1 MNYFGKIFTA
11 AAALVLCCTN
21 IFAQEQNPA
30 DTAASAKPAFPEDAP
45 ILRQD
50 GAQKLYYIRDVNI
63 HGVQYLNPD
72 ILKSSAGLIPG
83 DSIYLPS
90 NFIANAISRLWSQ
103 RFFSDVK
110 IGAEIE
116 GDSLDLEVFLKER
129 PRVNNWD
136 FEGISKGKKKD
147 LLEKLKLKRGSEL
160 SDYVID
166 KNQKLIKAYWSE
178 KGFRNTEVS
187 TRITND
193 TLRPQMVNVTFLIDR
208 KNKVK
213 IGKIDF
219 EGNTALS
226 DRQLRR
232 SFKKTHQKS
241 VNIFKGAKYKEKDYE
256 EDKENLIDFYNSRG
270 YRNATILSDSVYRIN
285 DKRLG
290 IALKVDEG
298 NKFYYRNVS
307 WTGNSVYETRQL
319 NDMLGISK
327 GETYD
332 KKTLHKRLGIGK
344 HADYEDMSSISSL
357 YQNNGYLFSSI
368 DPGEVV
374 VGEDS
379 IDINVKIFEG
389 KQAKINEVRI
399 SGNHRVNDRV
409 IRRELYVRPGE
420 LYNRALLM
428 QTIRQLN
435 QMQHFDPEKTSP
447 GIDLV
452 PNSNELVDISFPL
465 EEVASDKF
473 EISGGWGSNMFVGSV
488 GVQLN
493 NVSLKNFFKGSE
505 WRPYPHG
512 QNQQLAI
519 RGQTNGSYYKAISLN
534 FTEPWLGGKKPNSLT
549 VGLYYSDETDAY
561 YAWQSGNRHFR
572 TIGVSVGIG
581 RRLSWP
587 DRYFT
592 IYNEISYQAYNLK
605 DWSSFL
611 VTNGTSNIFALKTVL
626 ARNSVDSPIYPRTGS
641 EFSLSLTLTPPYSLF
656 QKNVD
661 YADPNLPDYKRYK
674 WIEYHKW
681 QFKAQWYYPLTNNNK
696 LVLMA
701 RAEMG
706 YLGSYNKNKPSP
718 FEGFDVGGDGMS
730 GYNVY
735 GVEIVGLRG
744 YENSALTPYTY
755 TADGRADYARAYNKY
770 TMEIRY
776 PFILKPSSTI
786 YGLVFAEG
794 GNAFKSWKEFDPFL
808 IKRSIG
814 VGARIYLPIVG
825 MLGIDWGYGFDKAV
839 GQTER
844 SGSQVHFIIG
854 TQF

>member
-1 MNYFGKIFTA
+1 M
-11 AAALVLCCTN
+11 
-21 IFAQEQNPA
+21 
-30 DTAASAKPAFPEDAP
+30 
-45 ILRQD
+45 
-50 GAQKLYYIRDVNI
+50 
-63 HGVQYLNPD
+63 
-72 ILKSSAGLIPG
+72 
-83 DSIYLPS
+83 
-90 NFIANAISRLWSQ
+90 
-103 RFFSDVK
+103 
-110 IGAEIE
+110 
-116 GDSLDLEVFLKER
+116 
-129 PRVNNWD
+129 
-136 FEGISKGKKKD
+136 
-147 LLEKLKLKRGSEL
+147 
-160 SDYVID
+160 
-166 KNQKLIKAYWSE
+166 
-178 KGFRNTEVS
+178 
-187 TRITND
+187 
-193 TLRPQMVNVTFLIDR
+193 
-208 KNKVK
+208 
-213 IGKIDF
+213 
-219 EGNTALS
+219 
-226 DRQLRR
+226 
-232 SFKKTHQKS
+232 
-241 VNIFKGAKYKEKDYE
+241 
-256 EDKENLIDFYNSRG
+256 
-270 YRNATILSDSVYRIN
+270 
-285 DKRLG
+285 
-290 IALKVDEG
+290 
-298 NKFYYRNVS
+298 S

>member
-1 MNYFGKIFTA
+1 MRNRLRILTIALFSLASVPVAAQIDSTA
-11 AAALVLCCTN
+11 QVRNAPMLDYEHPKQYIINKVKVSGIKYLDPEVVASMSGLTKG
-21 IFAQEQNPA
+21 
-30 DTAASAKPAFPEDAP
+30 DTIMIPSDYLSSTLKTMWNQRIYSDVQ
-45 ILRQD
+45 ILTEPVGD
-50 GAQKLYYIRDVNI
+50 SVNI
-63 HGVQYLNPD
+63 
-72 ILKSSAGLIPG
+72 
-83 DSIYLPS
+83 
-90 NFIANAISRLWSQ
+90 
-103 RFFSDVK
+103 
-110 IGAEIE
+110 EIV
-116 GDSLDLEVFLKER
+116 LRER
-129 PRVNNWD
+129 PRVYDWKI
-136 FEGISKGKKKD
+136 EGVRKGQMSE
-147 LLEKLKLKRGSEL
+147 LLETLKLKKGSEL
-160 SDYVID
+160 SDFVLNSSKDAIRKYF
-166 KNQKLIKAYWSE
+166 AE
-178 KGFRNTEVS
+178 KGFYNADVS
-187 TRITND
+187 VRLEND
-193 TLRPQMVNVTFLIDR
+193 TTLENVVNVFFVVDR
-208 KNKVK
+208 KNRVK

-241 VNIFKGAKYKEKDYE
+241 INIFKGAKYKEKDYE

-389 KQAKINEVRI
+389 KQAKINEVKI

-718 FEGFDVGGDGMS
+718 FEGFDVGGDGVS

>member
-1 MNYFGKIFTA
+1 MRNRLRILTIALFSLASVPVAAQIDSTA
-11 AAALVLCCTN
+11 QVRNAPMLDYEHPKQYIINKVKVSGIKYLDPEVVASMSGLTKG
-21 IFAQEQNPA
+21 
-30 DTAASAKPAFPEDAP
+30 DTIMIPSDYLSSTLKTMWNQRIYSDVQ
-45 ILRQD
+45 ILTEPVGD
-50 GAQKLYYIRDVNI
+50 SVNI
-63 HGVQYLNPD
+63 
-72 ILKSSAGLIPG
+72 
-83 DSIYLPS
+83 
-90 NFIANAISRLWSQ
+90 
-103 RFFSDVK
+103 
-110 IGAEIE
+110 EIV
-116 GDSLDLEVFLKER
+116 LRER
-129 PRVNNWD
+129 PRVYDWKI
-136 FEGISKGKKKD
+136 EGVRKGQMSE
-147 LLEKLKLKRGSEL
+147 LLETLKLKKGSEL
-160 SDYVID
+160 SDFVLNSSKDAIRKYF
-166 KNQKLIKAYWSE
+166 AE
-178 KGFRNTEVS
+178 KGFYNADVS
-187 TRITND
+187 VRLEND
-193 TLRPQMVNVTFLIDR
+193 TTLENVVNVFFVVDR
-208 KNKVK
+208 KNRVK

-241 VNIFKGAKYKEKDYE
+241 INIFKGAKYKEKDYE

-389 KQAKINEVRI
+389 KQAKINEVKI

-592 IYNEISYQAYNLK
+592 LYNEISYQAYNLK

>member
-1 MNYFGKIFTA
+1 MRNRLRILTIALFSLASVPVAAQIDSTA
-11 AAALVLCCTN
+11 QVRNAPMLDYEHPKQYIINKVKVSGIKYLDPEVVASMSGLTKG
-21 IFAQEQNPA
+21 
-30 DTAASAKPAFPEDAP
+30 DTIMIPSDYLSSTLKTMWNQRIYSDVQ
-45 ILRQD
+45 ILTEPVGD
-50 GAQKLYYIRDVNI
+50 SVNI
-63 HGVQYLNPD
+63 
-72 ILKSSAGLIPG
+72 
-83 DSIYLPS
+83 
-90 NFIANAISRLWSQ
+90 
-103 RFFSDVK
+103 
-110 IGAEIE
+110 EIV
-116 GDSLDLEVFLKER
+116 LRER
-129 PRVNNWD
+129 PRVYDWKI
-136 FEGISKGKKKD
+136 EGVRKGQMSE
-147 LLEKLKLKRGSEL
+147 LLETLKLKKGSEL
-160 SDYVID
+160 SDFVLNSSKDAIRKYF
-166 KNQKLIKAYWSE
+166 AE
-178 KGFRNTEVS
+178 KGFYNADVS
-187 TRITND
+187 VRLEND
-193 TLRPQMVNVTFLIDR
+193 TTLENVVNVFFVVDR
-208 KNKVK
+208 KNRVK

-389 KQAKINEVRI
+389 KQAKINEVKI

>member
-1 MNYFGKIFTA
+1 MRNRLRILTIALFSLASVPVAAQIDSTA
-11 AAALVLCCTN
+11 QVRNAPMLDYEHPKQYIINKVKVSGIKYLDPEVVASMSGLTKG
-21 IFAQEQNPA
+21 
-30 DTAASAKPAFPEDAP
+30 DTIMIPSDYLSSTLKTMWNQRIYSDVQ
-45 ILRQD
+45 ILTEPVGD
-50 GAQKLYYIRDVNI
+50 SVNI
-63 HGVQYLNPD
+63 
-72 ILKSSAGLIPG
+72 
-83 DSIYLPS
+83 
-90 NFIANAISRLWSQ
+90 
-103 RFFSDVK
+103 
-110 IGAEIE
+110 EIV
-116 GDSLDLEVFLKER
+116 LRER
-129 PRVNNWD
+129 PRVYDWKI
-136 FEGISKGKKKD
+136 EGVRKGQMSE
-147 LLEKLKLKRGSEL
+147 LLETLKLKKGSEL
-160 SDYVID
+160 SDFVLNSSKDAIRKYF
-166 KNQKLIKAYWSE
+166 AE
-178 KGFRNTEVS
+178 KGFYNADVS
-187 TRITND
+187 VRLEND
-193 TLRPQMVNVTFLIDR
+193 TTLENVVNVFFVVDR
-208 KNKVK
+208 KNRVK

-241 VNIFKGAKYKEKDYE
+241 INIFKGAKYKEKDYE

-389 KQAKINEVRI
+389 KQAKINEVKI

-447 GIDLV
+447 SIDLV

>member
-1 MNYFGKIFTA
+1 MRNRLRILTIALFSLASVPVAAQIDSTA
-11 AAALVLCCTN
+11 QVRNAPMLDYEHPKQYIINKVKVSGIKYLDPEVVASMSGLTKG
-21 IFAQEQNPA
+21 
-30 DTAASAKPAFPEDAP
+30 DTIMIPSDYLSSTLKTMWNQRIYSDVQ
-45 ILRQD
+45 ILTEPVGD
-50 GAQKLYYIRDVNI
+50 SVNI
-63 HGVQYLNPD
+63 
-72 ILKSSAGLIPG
+72 
-83 DSIYLPS
+83 
-90 NFIANAISRLWSQ
+90 
-103 RFFSDVK
+103 
-110 IGAEIE
+110 EIV
-116 GDSLDLEVFLKER
+116 LRER
-129 PRVNNWD
+129 PRVYDWKI
-136 FEGISKGKKKD
+136 EGVRKGQMSE
-147 LLEKLKLKRGSEL
+147 LLETLKLKKGSEL
-160 SDYVID
+160 SDFVLNSSKDAIRKYF
-166 KNQKLIKAYWSE
+166 AE
-178 KGFRNTEVS
+178 KGFYNADVS
-187 TRITND
+187 VRLEND
-193 TLRPQMVNVTFLIDR
+193 TTLENVVNVFFVVDR
-208 KNKVK
+208 KNRVK

-241 VNIFKGAKYKEKDYE
+241 INIFKGAKYKEKDYE

-389 KQAKINEVRI
+389 KQAKINEVKI

-794 GNAFKSWKEFDPFL
+794 CNAFKSWKEFDPFL

>member
-1 MNYFGKIFTA
+1 MRNRLRILTIALFSLASVPVAAQIDSTA
-11 AAALVLCCTN
+11 QVRNAPMLDYEHPKQYIINKVKVSGIKYLDPEVVASMSGLTKG
-21 IFAQEQNPA
+21 
-30 DTAASAKPAFPEDAP
+30 DTIMIPSDYLSSTLKTMWNQRIYSDVQ
-45 ILRQD
+45 ILTEPVGD
-50 GAQKLYYIRDVNI
+50 SVNI
-63 HGVQYLNPD
+63 
-72 ILKSSAGLIPG
+72 
-83 DSIYLPS
+83 
-90 NFIANAISRLWSQ
+90 
-103 RFFSDVK
+103 
-110 IGAEIE
+110 EIV
-116 GDSLDLEVFLKER
+116 LRER
-129 PRVNNWD
+129 PRVYDWKI
-136 FEGISKGKKKD
+136 EGVRKGQMSE
-147 LLEKLKLKRGSEL
+147 LLETLKLKKGSEL
-160 SDYVID
+160 SDFVLNSSKDAIRKYF
-166 KNQKLIKAYWSE
+166 AE
-178 KGFRNTEVS
+178 KGFYNADVS
-187 TRITND
+187 VRLEND
-193 TLRPQMVNVTFLIDR
+193 TTLENVVNVFFVVDR
-208 KNKVK
+208 KNRVK

-241 VNIFKGAKYKEKDYE
+241 INIFKGAKYKEKDYE

-389 KQAKINEVRI
+389 KQAKINEVKI

-465 EEVASDKF
+465 EEVPSDKF

>member
-1 MNYFGKIFTA
+1 MRNRLRILTIALFSLASVPVAAQIDSTA
-11 AAALVLCCTN
+11 QVRNAPMLDYEHPKQYIINKVKVSGIKYLDPEVVASMSGLTKG
-21 IFAQEQNPA
+21 
-30 DTAASAKPAFPEDAP
+30 DTIMIPSDYLSSTLKTMWNQRIYSDVQ
-45 ILRQD
+45 ILTEPVGD
-50 GAQKLYYIRDVNI
+50 SVNI
-63 HGVQYLNPD
+63 
-72 ILKSSAGLIPG
+72 
-83 DSIYLPS
+83 
-90 NFIANAISRLWSQ
+90 
-103 RFFSDVK
+103 
-110 IGAEIE
+110 EIV
-116 GDSLDLEVFLKER
+116 LRER
-129 PRVNNWD
+129 PRVYDWKI
-136 FEGISKGKKKD
+136 EGVRKGQMSE
-147 LLEKLKLKRGSEL
+147 LLETLKLKKGSEL
-160 SDYVID
+160 SDFVLNSSKDAIRKYF
-166 KNQKLIKAYWSE
+166 AE
-178 KGFRNTEVS
+178 KGFYNADVS
-187 TRITND
+187 VRLEND
-193 TLRPQMVNVTFLIDR
+193 TTLENVVNVFFVVDR
-208 KNKVK
+208 KNSVK
-213 IGKIDF
+213 IGKFDF

-241 VNIFKGAKYKEKDYE
+241 INIFKGAKYKEKDYE

-389 KQAKINEVRI
+389 KQAKINEVKI

>member
-1 MNYFGKIFTA
+1 MRNRLRILTIALFSLASVPVAAQIDSTA
-11 AAALVLCCTN
+11 QVRNAPMLDYEHPKQYIINKVKVSGIKYLDPEVVASMSGLTKG
-21 IFAQEQNPA
+21 
-30 DTAASAKPAFPEDAP
+30 DTIMIPSDYLSSTLKTMWNQRIYSDVQ
-45 ILRQD
+45 ILTEPVGD
-50 GAQKLYYIRDVNI
+50 SVNI
-63 HGVQYLNPD
+63 
-72 ILKSSAGLIPG
+72 
-83 DSIYLPS
+83 
-90 NFIANAISRLWSQ
+90 
-103 RFFSDVK
+103 
-110 IGAEIE
+110 EIV
-116 GDSLDLEVFLKER
+116 LRER
-129 PRVNNWD
+129 PRVYDWKI
-136 FEGISKGKKKD
+136 EGVRKGQMSE
-147 LLEKLKLKRGSEL
+147 LLETLKLKKGSEL
-160 SDYVID
+160 SDFVLNSSKDAIRKYF
-166 KNQKLIKAYWSE
+166 AE
-178 KGFRNTEVS
+178 KGFYNADVS
-187 TRITND
+187 VRLEND
-193 TLRPQMVNVTFLIDR
+193 TTLENVVNVFFVVDR
-208 KNKVK
+208 KNRVK

-241 VNIFKGAKYKEKDYE
+241 INIFKGAKYKEKDYE

-389 KQAKINEVRI
+389 KQAKINEVKI

-839 GQTER
+839 GRTER

>member
-1 MNYFGKIFTA
+1 MSGLTKG
-11 AAALVLCCTN
+11 
-21 IFAQEQNPA
+21 
-30 DTAASAKPAFPEDAP
+30 DTIMIPSDYLSSTLKTMWNQRIYSDVQ
-45 ILRQD
+45 ILTEPVGD
-50 GAQKLYYIRDVNI
+50 SVNI
-63 HGVQYLNPD
+63 
-72 ILKSSAGLIPG
+72 
-83 DSIYLPS
+83 
-90 NFIANAISRLWSQ
+90 
-103 RFFSDVK
+103 
-110 IGAEIE
+110 EIV
-116 GDSLDLEVFLKER
+116 LRER
-129 PRVNNWD
+129 PRVYDWKI
-136 FEGISKGKKKD
+136 EGVRKGQMSE
-147 LLEKLKLKRGSEL
+147 LLETLKLKKGSEL
-160 SDYVID
+160 SDFVLNSSKDAIRKYF
-166 KNQKLIKAYWSE
+166 AE
-178 KGFRNTEVS
+178 KGFYNADVS
-187 TRITND
+187 VRLEND
-193 TLRPQMVNVTFLIDR
+193 TTLENVVNVFFVVDR
-208 KNKVK
+208 KNRVK

-241 VNIFKGAKYKEKDYE
+241 INIFKGAKYKEKDYE

-389 KQAKINEVRI
+389 KQAKINEVKI

>member
-1 MNYFGKIFTA
+1 MRNRLRILTIALFSLASVPVAAQIDSTA
-11 AAALVLCCTN
+11 QVRNAPMLDYEHPKQYIINKVKVSGIKYLDPEVVASMSGLTKG
-21 IFAQEQNPA
+21 
-30 DTAASAKPAFPEDAP
+30 DTIMIPSDYLSSTLKAMWNQRIYSDVQ
-45 ILRQD
+45 ILTEPVGD
-50 GAQKLYYIRDVNI
+50 SVNI
-63 HGVQYLNPD
+63 
-72 ILKSSAGLIPG
+72 
-83 DSIYLPS
+83 
-90 NFIANAISRLWSQ
+90 
-103 RFFSDVK
+103 
-110 IGAEIE
+110 EIV
-116 GDSLDLEVFLKER
+116 LRER
-129 PRVNNWD
+129 PRVYDWKI
-136 FEGISKGKKKD
+136 EGVRKGQMSE
-147 LLEKLKLKRGSEL
+147 LLETLKLKKGSEL
-160 SDYVID
+160 SDFVLNSSKDAIRKYF
-166 KNQKLIKAYWSE
+166 AE
-178 KGFRNTEVS
+178 KGFYNADVS
-187 TRITND
+187 VRLEND
-193 TLRPQMVNVTFLIDR
+193 TTLENVVNVFFVVDR
-208 KNKVK
+208 KNRVK

-241 VNIFKGAKYKEKDYE
+241 INIFKGAKYKEKDYE

-389 KQAKINEVRI
+389 KQAKINEVKI

>member
-1 MNYFGKIFTA
+1 MRNRLRILTIALFSLASVPVAAQIDSTA
-11 AAALVLCCTN
+11 QVRNAPMLDYEHPKQYIINKVKVSGIKYLDPEVVASMSGLTKG
-21 IFAQEQNPA
+21 
-30 DTAASAKPAFPEDAP
+30 DTIMIPSDYLSSTLKTMWNQRIYSDVQ
-45 ILRQD
+45 ILTEPVGD
-50 GAQKLYYIRDVNI
+50 SVNI
-63 HGVQYLNPD
+63 
-72 ILKSSAGLIPG
+72 
-83 DSIYLPS
+83 
-90 NFIANAISRLWSQ
+90 
-103 RFFSDVK
+103 
-110 IGAEIE
+110 EIV
-116 GDSLDLEVFLKER
+116 LRER
-129 PRVNNWD
+129 PRVYDWKI
-136 FEGISKGKKKD
+136 EGVRKGQMSE
-147 LLEKLKLKRGSEL
+147 LLETLKLKKGSEL
-160 SDYVID
+160 SDFVLNSSKDAIRKYF
-166 KNQKLIKAYWSE
+166 AE
-178 KGFRNTEVS
+178 KGFYNADVS
-187 TRITND
+187 VRLEND
-193 TLRPQMVNVTFLIDR
+193 TTLENVVNVFFVVDR
-208 KNKVK
+208 KNRVK

-241 VNIFKGAKYKEKDYE
+241 INIFKGAKYKEKDYE

-389 KQAKINEVRI
+389 KQAKINEVKI

-428 QTIRQLN
+428 QTNRQLN

>member
-1 MNYFGKIFTA
+1 MRNRLRILTIALFSLASVPVAAQIDSTA
-11 AAALVLCCTN
+11 QVRNAPMLDYEHPKQYIINKVKVSGIKYLDPEVVASMSGLTKG
-21 IFAQEQNPA
+21 
-30 DTAASAKPAFPEDAP
+30 DTIMIPSDYLSSTLKTMWNQRIYSDVQ
-45 ILRQD
+45 ILTEPVGD
-50 GAQKLYYIRDVNI
+50 SVNI
-63 HGVQYLNPD
+63 
-72 ILKSSAGLIPG
+72 
-83 DSIYLPS
+83 
-90 NFIANAISRLWSQ
+90 
-103 RFFSDVK
+103 
-110 IGAEIE
+110 EIV
-116 GDSLDLEVFLKER
+116 LRER
-129 PRVNNWD
+129 PRVYDWKI
-136 FEGISKGKKKD
+136 EGVRKGQMSE
-147 LLEKLKLKRGSEL
+147 LLETLKLKKGSEL
-160 SDYVID
+160 SDFVLNSSKDAIRKYF
-166 KNQKLIKAYWSE
+166 AE
-178 KGFRNTEVS
+178 KGFYNADVS
-187 TRITND
+187 VRLEND
-193 TLRPQMVNVTFLIDR
+193 TTLENVVNVFFVVDR
-208 KNKVK
+208 KNRVK

-241 VNIFKGAKYKEKDYE
+241 INIFKGAKYKEKDYE

-389 KQAKINEVRI
+389 KQAKINEVKI

-534 FTEPWLGGKKPNSLT
+534 FTEPWLGGQKPNSLT

>member
-1 MNYFGKIFTA
+1 MRNRLRILTIALFSLASVPVAAQIDSTA
-11 AAALVLCCTN
+11 QVRNAPMLDYEHPKQYIINKVKVSGIKYLDPEVVASMSGLTKG
-21 IFAQEQNPA
+21 
-30 DTAASAKPAFPEDAP
+30 DTIMIPSDYLSSTLKTMWNQRIYSDVQ
-45 ILRQD
+45 ILTEPVGD
-50 GAQKLYYIRDVNI
+50 SVNI
-63 HGVQYLNPD
+63 
-72 ILKSSAGLIPG
+72 
-83 DSIYLPS
+83 
-90 NFIANAISRLWSQ
+90 
-103 RFFSDVK
+103 
-110 IGAEIE
+110 EIV
-116 GDSLDLEVFLKER
+116 LRER
-129 PRVNNWD
+129 PRVYDWKI
-136 FEGISKGKKKD
+136 EGVRKGQMSE
-147 LLEKLKLKRGSEL
+147 LLETLKLKKGSEL
-160 SDYVID
+160 SDFVLNSSKDAIRKYF
-166 KNQKLIKAYWSE
+166 AE
-178 KGFRNTEVS
+178 KGFYNADVS
-187 TRITND
+187 VRLEND
-193 TLRPQMVNVTFLIDR
+193 TTLENVVNVFFVVDR
-208 KNKVK
+208 KNRVK

-241 VNIFKGAKYKEKDYE
+241 INIFKGAKYKEKDYE

-389 KQAKINEVRI
+389 KQAKINEVKI

-611 VTNGTSNIFALKTVL
+611 VTNGTSNIFALKTVF

>member
-1 MNYFGKIFTA
+1 MRNRLRILTIALFSLASVPVAAQIDSTA
-11 AAALVLCCTN
+11 QVRNAPMLDYEHPKQYIINKVKVSGIKYLDPEVVASISGLTKG
-21 IFAQEQNPA
+21 
-30 DTAASAKPAFPEDAP
+30 DTIMIPSDYLSSTLKTMWNQRIYSDVQ
-45 ILRQD
+45 ILTEPVGD
-50 GAQKLYYIRDVNI
+50 SVNI
-63 HGVQYLNPD
+63 
-72 ILKSSAGLIPG
+72 
-83 DSIYLPS
+83 
-90 NFIANAISRLWSQ
+90 
-103 RFFSDVK
+103 
-110 IGAEIE
+110 EIV
-116 GDSLDLEVFLKER
+116 LRER
-129 PRVNNWD
+129 PRVYDWKI
-136 FEGISKGKKKD
+136 EGVRKGQMSE
-147 LLEKLKLKRGSEL
+147 LLETLKLKKGSEL
-160 SDYVID
+160 SDFVLNSSKDAIRKYF
-166 KNQKLIKAYWSE
+166 AE
-178 KGFRNTEVS
+178 KGFYNADVS
-187 TRITND
+187 VRLEND
-193 TLRPQMVNVTFLIDR
+193 TTLENVVNVFFVVDR
-208 KNKVK
+208 KNRVK

-241 VNIFKGAKYKEKDYE
+241 INIFKGAKYKEKDYE

>member
-1 MNYFGKIFTA
+1 MRNRLRILTIALFSLASVPVAAQIDSTA
-11 AAALVLCCTN
+11 QVRNAPMLDYEHPKQYIINKVKVSGIKYLDPEVVASMSGLTKG
-21 IFAQEQNPA
+21 
-30 DTAASAKPAFPEDAP
+30 DTIMIPSDYLSSTLKTMWNQRIYSDVQ
-45 ILRQD
+45 ILTEPVGD
-50 GAQKLYYIRDVNI
+50 SVNI
-63 HGVQYLNPD
+63 
-72 ILKSSAGLIPG
+72 
-83 DSIYLPS
+83 
-90 NFIANAISRLWSQ
+90 
-103 RFFSDVK
+103 
-110 IGAEIE
+110 EIV
-116 GDSLDLEVFLKER
+116 LRER
-129 PRVNNWD
+129 PRVYDWKI
-136 FEGISKGKKKD
+136 EGVRKGQMSE
-147 LLEKLKLKRGSEL
+147 LLETLKLKKGSEL
-160 SDYVID
+160 SDFVLNSSKDAIRKYF
-166 KNQKLIKAYWSE
+166 AE
-178 KGFRNTEVS
+178 KGFYNADVS
-187 TRITND
+187 VRLEND
-193 TLRPQMVNVTFLIDR
+193 TTLENVVNVFFVVDR
-208 KNKVK
+208 KNRVK

-241 VNIFKGAKYKEKDYE
+241 INIFKGAKYKEKDYE

-389 KQAKINEVRI
+389 KQAKINEVKI

-493 NVSLKNFFKGSE
+493 NVSLKNLFKGSE

>member
-1 MNYFGKIFTA
+1 MRNRLRILTIALFSLASVPVAAQIDSTA
-11 AAALVLCCTN
+11 QVRNAPMLDYEHPKQYIINKVKVSGIKYLDPEVVASMSGLTKG
-21 IFAQEQNPA
+21 
-30 DTAASAKPAFPEDAP
+30 DTIMIPSDYLSSTLKTMWNQRIYSDVQ
-45 ILRQD
+45 ILTEPVGD
-50 GAQKLYYIRDVNI
+50 SVNI
-63 HGVQYLNPD
+63 
-72 ILKSSAGLIPG
+72 
-83 DSIYLPS
+83 
-90 NFIANAISRLWSQ
+90 
-103 RFFSDVK
+103 
-110 IGAEIE
+110 EIV
-116 GDSLDLEVFLKER
+116 LRER
-129 PRVNNWD
+129 PRVYDWKI
-136 FEGISKGKKKD
+136 EGVRKGQMSE
-147 LLEKLKLKRGSEL
+147 LLETLKLKKGSEL
-160 SDYVID
+160 SDFVLNRSKDAIRKYF
-166 KNQKLIKAYWSE
+166 AE
-178 KGFRNTEVS
+178 KGFYNADVS
-187 TRITND
+187 VRLEND
-193 TLRPQMVNVTFLIDR
+193 TTLENVVNVFFVVDR
-208 KNKVK
+208 KNRVK

-241 VNIFKGAKYKEKDYE
+241 INIFKGAKYKEKDYE

-389 KQAKINEVRI
+389 KQAKINEVKI

>member
-1 MNYFGKIFTA
+1 MRNRLRILTIALFSLASVPVAAQIDSTA
-11 AAALVLCCTN
+11 QVRNAPMLDYEHPKQYIINKVKVSGIKYLDPEVVASMSGLTKG
-21 IFAQEQNPA
+21 
-30 DTAASAKPAFPEDAP
+30 DTIMIPSDYLSSTLKTMWNQRIYSDVQ
-45 ILRQD
+45 ILTEPVGD
-50 GAQKLYYIRDVNI
+50 SVNI
-63 HGVQYLNPD
+63 
-72 ILKSSAGLIPG
+72 
-83 DSIYLPS
+83 
-90 NFIANAISRLWSQ
+90 
-103 RFFSDVK
+103 
-110 IGAEIE
+110 EIV
-116 GDSLDLEVFLKER
+116 LRER
-129 PRVNNWD
+129 PRVYDWKI
-136 FEGISKGKKKD
+136 EGVRKGQMSE
-147 LLEKLKLKRGSEL
+147 LLETLKLKKGSEL
-160 SDYVID
+160 SDFVLNSSKDAIRKYF
-166 KNQKLIKAYWSE
+166 AE
-178 KGFRNTEVS
+178 KGFYNADVS
-187 TRITND
+187 VRLEND
-193 TLRPQMVNVTFLIDR
+193 TTLENVVNVFFVVDR
-208 KNKVK
+208 KNRVK

-241 VNIFKGAKYKEKDYE
+241 INIFKGAKYKEKDYE

-389 KQAKINEVRI
+389 KQAKINEVKI

-465 EEVASDKF
+465 EEVPSDKF

-488 GVQLN
+488 GVRLN

>member
-1 MNYFGKIFTA
+1 MRNRLRILTIALFSLASVPVAAQIDSTA
-11 AAALVLCCTN
+11 QVRNAPMLDYEHPKQYIINKVKVSGIKYLDPEVVASMSGLTKG
-21 IFAQEQNPA
+21 
-30 DTAASAKPAFPEDAP
+30 DTIMIPSDYLSSTLKTMWNQRIYSDVQ
-45 ILRQD
+45 ILTEPVGD
-50 GAQKLYYIRDVNI
+50 SVNI
-63 HGVQYLNPD
+63 
-72 ILKSSAGLIPG
+72 
-83 DSIYLPS
+83 
-90 NFIANAISRLWSQ
+90 
-103 RFFSDVK
+103 
-110 IGAEIE
+110 EIV
-116 GDSLDLEVFLKER
+116 LRER
-129 PRVNNWD
+129 PRVYDWKI
-136 FEGISKGKKKD
+136 EGVRKGQMSE
-147 LLEKLKLKRGSEL
+147 LLETLKLKKGSEL
-160 SDYVID
+160 SDFVLNSSKDAIRKYF
-166 KNQKLIKAYWSE
+166 AE
-178 KGFRNTEVS
+178 KGFYNADVS
-187 TRITND
+187 VRLEND
-193 TLRPQMVNVTFLIDR
+193 TTLENVVNVFFVVDR
-208 KNKVK
+208 KNRVK

-241 VNIFKGAKYKEKDYE
+241 INIFKGAKYKEKDYE

>member
-1 MNYFGKIFTA
+1 MRNRLRILTIALFSLASVPVAAQIDSTA
-11 AAALVLCCTN
+11 QVRNAPMLDYEHPKQYIINKVKVSGIKYLDPEVVASMSGLTKG
-21 IFAQEQNPA
+21 
-30 DTAASAKPAFPEDAP
+30 DTIMIPSDYLSSTLKTMWNQRIYSDVQ
-45 ILRQD
+45 ILTEPVGD
-50 GAQKLYYIRDVNI
+50 SVNI
-63 HGVQYLNPD
+63 
-72 ILKSSAGLIPG
+72 
-83 DSIYLPS
+83 
-90 NFIANAISRLWSQ
+90 
-103 RFFSDVK
+103 
-110 IGAEIE
+110 EIV
-116 GDSLDLEVFLKER
+116 LRER
-129 PRVNNWD
+129 PRVYDWKI
-136 FEGISKGKKKD
+136 EGVRKGQMSE
-147 LLEKLKLKRGSEL
+147 LLETLKLKKGSEL
-160 SDYVID
+160 SDFVLNSSKDAIRKYF
-166 KNQKLIKAYWSE
+166 AE
-178 KGFRNTEVS
+178 KGFYNADVS
-187 TRITND
+187 VRLEND
-193 TLRPQMVNVTFLIDR
+193 TTLENVVNVFFVVDR
-208 KNKVK
+208 KNRVK

-241 VNIFKGAKYKEKDYE
+241 INIFKGAKYKEKDYE

-389 KQAKINEVRI
+389 KQAKINEVKI

-681 QFKAQWYYPLTNNNK
+681 QFKAQWYYPLTSNNK

>member
-1 MNYFGKIFTA
+1 MRNRLRILTIALFSLASVPVAAQIDSTA
-11 AAALVLCCTN
+11 QVRNAPMLDYEHPKQYIINKVKVSGIKYLDPEVVASMSGLTKG
-21 IFAQEQNPA
+21 
-30 DTAASAKPAFPEDAP
+30 DTIMIPSDYLSSTLKTMWNQRIYSDVQ
-45 ILRQD
+45 ILTEPVGD
-50 GAQKLYYIRDVNI
+50 SVNI
-63 HGVQYLNPD
+63 
-72 ILKSSAGLIPG
+72 
-83 DSIYLPS
+83 
-90 NFIANAISRLWSQ
+90 
-103 RFFSDVK
+103 
-110 IGAEIE
+110 EIV
-116 GDSLDLEVFLKER
+116 LRER
-129 PRVNNWD
+129 PRVYDWKI
-136 FEGISKGKKKD
+136 EGVRKGQMSE
-147 LLEKLKLKRGSEL
+147 LLETLKLKKGSEL
-160 SDYVID
+160 SDFVLNSSKDAIRKYF
-166 KNQKLIKAYWSE
+166 AE
-178 KGFRNTEVS
+178 KGFYNADVS
-187 TRITND
+187 VRLEND
-193 TLRPQMVNVTFLIDR
+193 TTLENVVNVFFVVDR
-208 KNKVK
+208 KNRVK

-241 VNIFKGAKYKEKDYE
+241 INIFKGAKYKEKDYE

-389 KQAKINEVRI
+389 KQAKINEVKI

-447 GIDLV
+447 GIDLF

>member
-1 MNYFGKIFTA
+1 MRNRLRILTIALFSLASVPVAAQIDSTA
-11 AAALVLCCTN
+11 QVRNAPMLDYEHPKQYIINKVKVSGIKYLDPEVVASMSGLTKG
-21 IFAQEQNPA
+21 
-30 DTAASAKPAFPEDAP
+30 DTIMIPSDYLSSTLKTMWNQRIYSDVQ
-45 ILRQD
+45 ILTEPVGD
-50 GAQKLYYIRDVNI
+50 SVNI
-63 HGVQYLNPD
+63 
-72 ILKSSAGLIPG
+72 
-83 DSIYLPS
+83 
-90 NFIANAISRLWSQ
+90 
-103 RFFSDVK
+103 
-110 IGAEIE
+110 EIV
-116 GDSLDLEVFLKER
+116 LRER
-129 PRVNNWD
+129 PRVYDWKI
-136 FEGISKGKKKD
+136 EGVRKGQMSE
-147 LLEKLKLKRGSEL
+147 LLETLKLKKGSEL
-160 SDYVID
+160 SDFVLNSSKDAIRKYF
-166 KNQKLIKAYWSE
+166 AE
-178 KGFRNTEVS
+178 KGFYNADVS
-187 TRITND
+187 VRLEND
-193 TLRPQMVNVTFLIDR
+193 TTLENVVNVFFVVDR
-208 KNKVK
+208 KNRVK

-241 VNIFKGAKYKEKDYE
+241 INIFKGAKYKEKDYE

-389 KQAKINEVRI
+389 KQAKINEVKI

>member
-1 MNYFGKIFTA
+1 MRNRLRILTIALFSLASVPVAAQIDSTA
-11 AAALVLCCTN
+11 QVRNAPMLDYEHPKQYIINKVKVSGIKYLDPEVVASMSGLTKG
-21 IFAQEQNPA
+21 
-30 DTAASAKPAFPEDAP
+30 DTIMIPSDYLSSTLKTMWNQRIYSDVQ
-45 ILRQD
+45 ILTEPVGD
-50 GAQKLYYIRDVNI
+50 SVNI
-63 HGVQYLNPD
+63 
-72 ILKSSAGLIPG
+72 
-83 DSIYLPS
+83 
-90 NFIANAISRLWSQ
+90 
-103 RFFSDVK
+103 
-110 IGAEIE
+110 EIV
-116 GDSLDLEVFLKER
+116 LRER
-129 PRVNNWD
+129 PRVYDWKL
-136 FEGISKGKKKD
+136 EGVRKGQMSE
-147 LLEKLKLKRGSEL
+147 LLETLKLKKGSEL
-160 SDYVID
+160 SDFVLNSSKDAIRKYF
-166 KNQKLIKAYWSE
+166 AE
-178 KGFRNTEVS
+178 KGFYNADVS
-187 TRITND
+187 VRLEND
-193 TLRPQMVNVTFLIDR
+193 TTLENVVNVFFVVDR
-208 KNKVK
+208 KNRVK

-241 VNIFKGAKYKEKDYE
+241 INIFKGAKYKEKDYE

-389 KQAKINEVRI
+389 KQAKINEVKI

>member
-1 MNYFGKIFTA
+1 MRNRLRILTIALFSLASVPVAAQIDSTA
-11 AAALVLCCTN
+11 QVRNAPMLDYEHPKQYIINKVKVSGIKYLDPEVVASMSGLTKG
-21 IFAQEQNPA
+21 
-30 DTAASAKPAFPEDAP
+30 DTIMIPSDYLSSTLKTMWNQRIYSDVQ
-45 ILRQD
+45 ILTEPVGD
-50 GAQKLYYIRDVNI
+50 SVNI
-63 HGVQYLNPD
+63 
-72 ILKSSAGLIPG
+72 
-83 DSIYLPS
+83 
-90 NFIANAISRLWSQ
+90 
-103 RFFSDVK
+103 
-110 IGAEIE
+110 EIV
-116 GDSLDLEVFLKER
+116 LRER
-129 PRVNNWD
+129 PRVYDWKI
-136 FEGISKGKKKD
+136 EGVRKGQMSE
-147 LLEKLKLKRGSEL
+147 LLETLKLKKGSEL
-160 SDYVID
+160 SDFVLNSSKDAIRKYF
-166 KNQKLIKAYWSE
+166 AE
-178 KGFRNTEVS
+178 KGFYNADVS
-187 TRITND
+187 VRLEND
-193 TLRPQMVNVTFLIDR
+193 TTLENVVNVFFVVDR
-208 KNKVK
+208 KNRVK

-241 VNIFKGAKYKEKDYE
+241 INIFKGAKYKEKDYE

-389 KQAKINEVRI
+389 KQAKINEVKI

-452 PNSNELVDISFPL
+452 PNYNELVDISFPL

>member
-1 MNYFGKIFTA
+1 MRNRLRILTIALFSLASVPVAAQIDSTA
-11 AAALVLCCTN
+11 QVRNAPMLDYEHPKQYIINKVKVSGIKYLDPEVVASMSGLTKG
-21 IFAQEQNPA
+21 
-30 DTAASAKPAFPEDAP
+30 DTIMIPSDYLSSTLKTMWNQRIYSDVQ
-45 ILRQD
+45 ILTEPVGD
-50 GAQKLYYIRDVNI
+50 SVNI
-63 HGVQYLNPD
+63 
-72 ILKSSAGLIPG
+72 
-83 DSIYLPS
+83 
-90 NFIANAISRLWSQ
+90 
-103 RFFSDVK
+103 
-110 IGAEIE
+110 EIV
-116 GDSLDLEVFLKER
+116 LRER
-129 PRVNNWD
+129 PRVYDWKI
-136 FEGISKGKKKD
+136 EGVRKGQMSE
-147 LLEKLKLKRGSEL
+147 LLETLKLKKGSEL
-160 SDYVID
+160 SDFVLNSSKDAIRKYF
-166 KNQKLIKAYWSE
+166 AE
-178 KGFRNTEVS
+178 KGFYNADVS
-187 TRITND
+187 VRLEND
-193 TLRPQMVNVTFLIDR
+193 TTLENVVNVFFVVDR
-208 KNKVK
+208 KNRVK

-241 VNIFKGAKYKEKDYE
+241 INIFKGAKYKEKDYE

-389 KQAKINEVRI
+389 KQAKINEVKI

-452 PNSNELVDISFPL
+452 PNSNELVDFSFPL

>member
-1 MNYFGKIFTA
+1 MRNRLRILTIALFSLASVPVAAQIDSTA
-11 AAALVLCCTN
+11 QVRNAPMLDYEHPKQYIINKVKVSGIKYLDPEVVASMSGLTKG
-21 IFAQEQNPA
+21 
-30 DTAASAKPAFPEDAP
+30 DTIMIPSDYLSSTLKTMWNQRIYSDVQ
-45 ILRQD
+45 ILTEPVGD
-50 GAQKLYYIRDVNI
+50 SVNI
-63 HGVQYLNPD
+63 
-72 ILKSSAGLIPG
+72 
-83 DSIYLPS
+83 
-90 NFIANAISRLWSQ
+90 
-103 RFFSDVK
+103 
-110 IGAEIE
+110 EIV
-116 GDSLDLEVFLKER
+116 LRER
-129 PRVNNWD
+129 PRVYDWKI
-136 FEGISKGKKKD
+136 EGVRKGQMSE
-147 LLEKLKLKRGSEL
+147 LLETLKLKKGSEL
-160 SDYVID
+160 SDFVLNSSKDAIRKYF
-166 KNQKLIKAYWSE
+166 AE
-178 KGFRNTEVS
+178 KGFYNADVS
-187 TRITND
+187 VRLEND
-193 TLRPQMVNVTFLIDR
+193 TTLENVVNVFFVVDR
-208 KNKVK
+208 KNRVK

-241 VNIFKGAKYKEKDYE
+241 INIFKGAKYKEKDYE

-389 KQAKINEVRI
+389 KQAKINEVKI

-661 YADPNLPDYKRYK
+661 YADPNLRDYKRYK

>member
-1 MNYFGKIFTA
+1 MRNRLRILTIALFSLASVPVAAQIDSTA
-11 AAALVLCCTN
+11 QVRNAPMLDYEHPKQYIINKVKVSGIKYLDPEVVASMSGLTKG
-21 IFAQEQNPA
+21 
-30 DTAASAKPAFPEDAP
+30 DTIMIPSDYLSSTLKTMWNQRIYSDVQ
-45 ILRQD
+45 ILTEPVGD
-50 GAQKLYYIRDVNI
+50 SVNI
-63 HGVQYLNPD
+63 
-72 ILKSSAGLIPG
+72 
-83 DSIYLPS
+83 
-90 NFIANAISRLWSQ
+90 
-103 RFFSDVK
+103 
-110 IGAEIE
+110 EIV
-116 GDSLDLEVFLKER
+116 LRER
-129 PRVNNWD
+129 PRVYDWKI
-136 FEGISKGKKKD
+136 EGVRKGQMSE
-147 LLEKLKLKRGSEL
+147 LLETLKLKKGSEL
-160 SDYVID
+160 SDFVLNSSKDAIRKYF
-166 KNQKLIKAYWSE
+166 AE
-178 KGFRNTEVS
+178 KGFYNADVS
-187 TRITND
+187 VRLEND
-193 TLRPQMVNVTFLIDR
+193 TTLENVVNVFFVVDR
-208 KNKVK
+208 KNRVK

-241 VNIFKGAKYKEKDYE
+241 INIFKGAKYKEKDYE

-389 KQAKINEVRI
+389 KQAKINEVKI

-493 NVSLKNFFKGSE
+493 NVALKNFFKGSE

>member
-1 MNYFGKIFTA
+1 MRNRLRILTIALFSLASVPVAAQIDSTA
-11 AAALVLCCTN
+11 QVRNAPMLDYEHPKQYIINKVKVSGIKYLDPEVVASMSGLTKG
-21 IFAQEQNPA
+21 
-30 DTAASAKPAFPEDAP
+30 DTIMIPSDYLSSTLKTMWNQRIYSDVQ
-45 ILRQD
+45 ILTEPVGD
-50 GAQKLYYIRDVNI
+50 SVNI
-63 HGVQYLNPD
+63 
-72 ILKSSAGLIPG
+72 
-83 DSIYLPS
+83 
-90 NFIANAISRLWSQ
+90 
-103 RFFSDVK
+103 
-110 IGAEIE
+110 EIV
-116 GDSLDLEVFLKER
+116 LMER
-129 PRVNNWD
+129 PRVYDWKI
-136 FEGISKGKKKD
+136 EGVRKGQMSE
-147 LLEKLKLKRGSEL
+147 LLETLKLKKGSEL
-160 SDYVID
+160 SDFVLNSSKDAIRKYF
-166 KNQKLIKAYWSE
+166 AE
-178 KGFRNTEVS
+178 KGFYNADVS
-187 TRITND
+187 VRLEND
-193 TLRPQMVNVTFLIDR
+193 TTLENVVNVFFVVDR
-208 KNKVK
+208 KNRVK

-241 VNIFKGAKYKEKDYE
+241 INIFKGAKYKEKDYE

-389 KQAKINEVRI
+389 KQAKINEVKI

>member
-1 MNYFGKIFTA
+1 MLDYEHPKQYIINKVKVSGIKYLDPEVVASISGLTKG
-11 AAALVLCCTN
+11 
-21 IFAQEQNPA
+21 
-30 DTAASAKPAFPEDAP
+30 DTIMIPSDYLSSTLKTMWNQRIYSDVQ
-45 ILRQD
+45 ILTEPVGD
-50 GAQKLYYIRDVNI
+50 SVNI
-63 HGVQYLNPD
+63 
-72 ILKSSAGLIPG
+72 
-83 DSIYLPS
+83 
-90 NFIANAISRLWSQ
+90 
-103 RFFSDVK
+103 
-110 IGAEIE
+110 EIV
-116 GDSLDLEVFLKER
+116 LRER
-129 PRVNNWD
+129 PRVYDWKI
-136 FEGISKGKKKD
+136 EGVRKGQMSE
-147 LLEKLKLKRGSEL
+147 LLETLKLKKGGEL
-160 SDYVID
+160 SDFVLNSSKDAIRKYF
-166 KNQKLIKAYWSE
+166 AE
-178 KGFRNTEVS
+178 KGFYNADVS
-187 TRITND
+187 VRLEND
-193 TLRPQMVNVTFLIDR
+193 TTLENVVNVFFVVDR
-208 KNKVK
+208 KNRVK

>member
-1 MNYFGKIFTA
+1 MRNRLRILTIALFSLASVPVAAQIDSTA
-11 AAALVLCCTN
+11 QVRNAPMLDYEHPKQYIINKVKVSGIKYLDPEVVASMSGLTKG
-21 IFAQEQNPA
+21 
-30 DTAASAKPAFPEDAP
+30 DTIMIPSDYLSSTLKTMWNQRIYSDVQ
-45 ILRQD
+45 ILTEPVGD
-50 GAQKLYYIRDVNI
+50 SVNI
-63 HGVQYLNPD
+63 
-72 ILKSSAGLIPG
+72 
-83 DSIYLPS
+83 
-90 NFIANAISRLWSQ
+90 
-103 RFFSDVK
+103 
-110 IGAEIE
+110 EIV
-116 GDSLDLEVFLKER
+116 LRER
-129 PRVNNWD
+129 PRVYDWKR
-136 FEGISKGKKKD
+136 EGVRKGQMSE
-147 LLEKLKLKRGSEL
+147 LLETLKLKKGSEL
-160 SDYVID
+160 SDFVLNSSKDAIRKYF
-166 KNQKLIKAYWSE
+166 AE
-178 KGFRNTEVS
+178 KGFYNADVS
-187 TRITND
+187 VRLEND
-193 TLRPQMVNVTFLIDR
+193 TTLENVVNVFFVVDR
-208 KNKVK
+208 KNRVK

-241 VNIFKGAKYKEKDYE
+241 INIFKGAKYKEKDYE

-389 KQAKINEVRI
+389 KQAKINEVKI

>member
-1 MNYFGKIFTA
+1 MRNRLRILTIALFSLASVPVAAQIDSTA
-11 AAALVLCCTN
+11 QVRNAPMLDYEHPKQYIINKVKVSGIKYLDPEVVASMSGLTKG
-21 IFAQEQNPA
+21 
-30 DTAASAKPAFPEDAP
+30 DTIMIPSDYLSSTLKTMWNQRIYSDVQ
-45 ILRQD
+45 ILTEPVGD
-50 GAQKLYYIRDVNI
+50 SVNI
-63 HGVQYLNPD
+63 
-72 ILKSSAGLIPG
+72 
-83 DSIYLPS
+83 
-90 NFIANAISRLWSQ
+90 
-103 RFFSDVK
+103 
-110 IGAEIE
+110 EIV
-116 GDSLDLEVFLKER
+116 LRER
-129 PRVNNWD
+129 PRVYDWKI
-136 FEGISKGKKKD
+136 EGVRKGQMSE
-147 LLEKLKLKRGSEL
+147 LLETLKLKKGSEL
-160 SDYVID
+160 SDFVLNSSKDAIRKYF
-166 KNQKLIKAYWSE
+166 AE
-178 KGFRNTEVS
+178 KGFYNADVS
-187 TRITND
+187 VRLEND
-193 TLRPQMVNVTFLIDR
+193 TTLENVVNVFFVVDR
-208 KNKVK
+208 KNRVK

-241 VNIFKGAKYKEKDYE
+241 INIFKGAKYKEKDYE

-389 KQAKINEVRI
+389 KQAKINEVKI

-730 GYNVY
+730 GYNMY
-735 GVEIVGLRG
+735 GIDIIAVRG
-744 YENSALTPYTY
+744 YEDGGLTPYSTNSN
-755 TADGRADYARAYNKY
+755 TYARVYNKY
-770 TMEIRY
+770 TVEVRY
-776 PFILKPSSTI
+776 PFIMQPSSTI

>member
-1 MNYFGKIFTA
+1 MRNRLRILTIALFSLASVPVAAQIDSTA
-11 AAALVLCCTN
+11 QVRNAPMLDYEHPKQYIINKVKVSGIKYLDPEVVASMSGLTKG
-21 IFAQEQNPA
+21 
-30 DTAASAKPAFPEDAP
+30 DTIMIPSDYLSSTLKTMWNQRIYSDVQ
-45 ILRQD
+45 ILTEPVGD
-50 GAQKLYYIRDVNI
+50 SVNI
-63 HGVQYLNPD
+63 
-72 ILKSSAGLIPG
+72 
-83 DSIYLPS
+83 
-90 NFIANAISRLWSQ
+90 
-103 RFFSDVK
+103 
-110 IGAEIE
+110 EIV
-116 GDSLDLEVFLKER
+116 LRER
-129 PRVNNWD
+129 PRVYDWKI
-136 FEGISKGKKKD
+136 EGVRKGQMSE
-147 LLEKLKLKRGSEL
+147 LLETLKLKKGSEL
-160 SDYVID
+160 SDFVLNSSKDAIRKYF
-166 KNQKLIKAYWSE
+166 AE
-178 KGFRNTEVS
+178 KGFYNADVS
-187 TRITND
+187 VRLEND
-193 TLRPQMVNVTFLIDR
+193 TTLENVVNVFFVVDR
-208 KNKVK
+208 KNRVK

-232 SFKKTHQKS
+232 SFKKTHQMS
-241 VNIFKGAKYKEKDYE
+241 INIYKGAKYKEMDYE

-389 KQAKINEVRI
+389 KQAKINEVKI

>member
-1 MNYFGKIFTA
+1 MLDYEHPKQYIINKVKVSGIKYLDPEVVASISGLTKG
-11 AAALVLCCTN
+11 
-21 IFAQEQNPA
+21 
-30 DTAASAKPAFPEDAP
+30 DTIMIPSDYLSSTLKTMWNQRIYSDVQ
-45 ILRQD
+45 ILTEPVGD
-50 GAQKLYYIRDVNI
+50 SVNI
-63 HGVQYLNPD
+63 
-72 ILKSSAGLIPG
+72 
-83 DSIYLPS
+83 
-90 NFIANAISRLWSQ
+90 
-103 RFFSDVK
+103 
-110 IGAEIE
+110 EIV
-116 GDSLDLEVFLKER
+116 LRER
-129 PRVNNWD
+129 PRVYDWKI
-136 FEGISKGKKKD
+136 EGVRKGEMSE
-147 LLEKLKLKRGSEL
+147 LLETLKLKKGSEL
-160 SDYVID
+160 SDFVLNSSKDAIRKYF
-166 KNQKLIKAYWSE
+166 AE
-178 KGFRNTEVS
+178 KGFYNADVS
-187 TRITND
+187 VRLEND
-193 TLRPQMVNVTFLIDR
+193 TTLENVVNVFFVVDR
-208 KNKVK
+208 KNRVK

-241 VNIFKGAKYKEKDYE
+241 INIFKGAKYKEKDYE

>member
-1 MNYFGKIFTA
+1 MRNRLRILTIALFSLASVPVAAQIDSTA
-11 AAALVLCCTN
+11 QVRNAPMLDYEHPKQYIINKVKVSGIKYLDPEVVASMSGLTKG
-21 IFAQEQNPA
+21 
-30 DTAASAKPAFPEDAP
+30 DTIMIPSDYLSSTLKTMWNQRIYSDVQ
-45 ILRQD
+45 ILTEPVGD
-50 GAQKLYYIRDVNI
+50 SVNI
-63 HGVQYLNPD
+63 
-72 ILKSSAGLIPG
+72 
-83 DSIYLPS
+83 
-90 NFIANAISRLWSQ
+90 
-103 RFFSDVK
+103 
-110 IGAEIE
+110 EIV
-116 GDSLDLEVFLKER
+116 LRER
-129 PRVNNWD
+129 PRVYDWKI
-136 FEGISKGKKKD
+136 EGVRKGQMSE
-147 LLEKLKLKRGSEL
+147 LLETLKLKKGSEL
-160 SDYVID
+160 SDFVLNSSKDAIRKYF
-166 KNQKLIKAYWSE
+166 AE
-178 KGFRNTEVS
+178 KGFYNADVS
-187 TRITND
+187 VRLEND
-193 TLRPQMVNVTFLIDR
+193 TTLENVVNVFFVVDR
-208 KNKVK
+208 KNRVK

-241 VNIFKGAKYKEKDYE
+241 INIFKGAKYKEKDYE

-389 KQAKINEVRI
+389 KQAKINEVKI

-534 FTEPWLGGKKPNSLT
+534 FPEPWLGGKKPNSLT

>member
-1 MNYFGKIFTA
+1 MRNRLRILTIALFSLASVPVAAQIDSTA
-11 AAALVLCCTN
+11 QVRNAPMLDYEHPKQYIINKVKVSGIKYLDPEVVASMSGLTKG
-21 IFAQEQNPA
+21 
-30 DTAASAKPAFPEDAP
+30 DTIMIPSDYLSSTLKTMWNQRIYSDVQ
-45 ILRQD
+45 ILTEPVGD
-50 GAQKLYYIRDVNI
+50 SVNI
-63 HGVQYLNPD
+63 
-72 ILKSSAGLIPG
+72 
-83 DSIYLPS
+83 
-90 NFIANAISRLWSQ
+90 
-103 RFFSDVK
+103 
-110 IGAEIE
+110 EIV
-116 GDSLDLEVFLKER
+116 LRER
-129 PRVNNWD
+129 PRVYDWKI
-136 FEGISKGKKKD
+136 EGVRKGQMSE
-147 LLEKLKLKRGSEL
+147 LLETLKLKKGSEL
-160 SDYVID
+160 SDFVLNSSKDAIRKYF
-166 KNQKLIKAYWSE
+166 AE
-178 KGFRNTEVS
+178 KGFYNADVS
-187 TRITND
+187 VRLEND
-193 TLRPQMVNVTFLIDR
+193 TTLENVVNVFFVVDR
-208 KNKVK
+208 KNRVK

-241 VNIFKGAKYKEKDYE
+241 INIFKGAKYKEKDYE

-374 VGEDS
+374 VGEDP

-389 KQAKINEVRI
+389 KQAKINEVKI

>member
-1 MNYFGKIFTA
+1 M
-11 AAALVLCCTN
+11 
-21 IFAQEQNPA
+21 Q
-30 DTAASAKPAFPEDAP
+30 
-45 ILRQD
+45 ILTEPVGD
-50 GAQKLYYIRDVNI
+50 SVNI
-63 HGVQYLNPD
+63 
-72 ILKSSAGLIPG
+72 
-83 DSIYLPS
+83 
-90 NFIANAISRLWSQ
+90 
-103 RFFSDVK
+103 
-110 IGAEIE
+110 EIV
-116 GDSLDLEVFLKER
+116 LRER
-129 PRVNNWD
+129 PRVYDWKI
-136 FEGISKGKKKD
+136 EGVRKGQMSE
-147 LLEKLKLKRGSEL
+147 LLETLKLKKGSEL
-160 SDYVID
+160 SDFVLNSSKDAIRKYF
-166 KNQKLIKAYWSE
+166 AE
-178 KGFRNTEVS
+178 KGFYNADVS
-187 TRITND
+187 VRLEND
-193 TLRPQMVNVTFLIDR
+193 TTLENVVNVFFVVDR
-208 KNKVK
+208 KNRVK

-241 VNIFKGAKYKEKDYE
+241 INIFKGAKYKEKDYE

-389 KQAKINEVRI
+389 KQAKINEVKI

>member
-1 MNYFGKIFTA
+1 MRNRLRILTIALFSLASVPVAAQIDSTA
-11 AAALVLCCTN
+11 QVRNAPMLDYEHPKQYIINKVKVSGIKYLDPEVVASMSGLTKG
-21 IFAQEQNPA
+21 
-30 DTAASAKPAFPEDAP
+30 DTIMIPSDYLSSTLKTMWNQRIYSDVQ
-45 ILRQD
+45 ILTEPVGD
-50 GAQKLYYIRDVNI
+50 SVNI
-63 HGVQYLNPD
+63 
-72 ILKSSAGLIPG
+72 
-83 DSIYLPS
+83 
-90 NFIANAISRLWSQ
+90 
-103 RFFSDVK
+103 
-110 IGAEIE
+110 EIV
-116 GDSLDLEVFLKER
+116 LRER
-129 PRVNNWD
+129 PRVYDWKI
-136 FEGISKGKKKD
+136 EGVRKGQMSE
-147 LLEKLKLKRGSEL
+147 LLETLKLKKGSEL
-160 SDYVID
+160 SDFVLNSSKDAIRKYF
-166 KNQKLIKAYWSE
+166 AE
-178 KGFRNTEVS
+178 KGFYNADVS
-187 TRITND
+187 VRLEND
-193 TLRPQMVNVTFLIDR
+193 TTLENVVNVFFVVDR
-208 KNKVK
+208 KNRVK

-241 VNIFKGAKYKEKDYE
+241 INIFKGAKYKEKDYE

-389 KQAKINEVRI
+389 KQAKINEVKI

-428 QTIRQLN
+428 LTIRQLN
-435 QMQHFDPEKTSP
+435 QMQHFDPQKTSP

>member
-1 MNYFGKIFTA
+1 M
-11 AAALVLCCTN
+11 
-21 IFAQEQNPA
+21 Q
-30 DTAASAKPAFPEDAP
+30 
-45 ILRQD
+45 ILTEPVGD
-50 GAQKLYYIRDVNI
+50 SVNI
-63 HGVQYLNPD
+63 
-72 ILKSSAGLIPG
+72 
-83 DSIYLPS
+83 
-90 NFIANAISRLWSQ
+90 
-103 RFFSDVK
+103 
-110 IGAEIE
+110 EIV
-116 GDSLDLEVFLKER
+116 LRER
-129 PRVNNWD
+129 PRVYDWKI
-136 FEGISKGKKKD
+136 EGVRKGQMSE
-147 LLEKLKLKRGSEL
+147 LLETLKLKKGSEL
-160 SDYVID
+160 SDFVLNSSKDAIRKYF
-166 KNQKLIKAYWSE
+166 AE
-178 KGFRNTEVS
+178 KGFYNADVS
-187 TRITND
+187 VRLEND
-193 TLRPQMVNVTFLIDR
+193 TTLENVVNVFFVVDR
-208 KNKVK
+208 KNRVK

-241 VNIFKGAKYKEKDYE
+241 INIFKGAKYKEKDYE

-389 KQAKINEVRI
+389 KQAKINEVKI

-473 EISGGWGSNMFVGSV
+473 GISGGWGSNMFVGSV